1 MRNLTTN
8 LALLMEWARV
18 TPKELNRALG
28 IDPSLISRWRTGSRR
43 LPAGSRWCG
52 RLTEYFLQVRRDEVT
67 ALMAR
72 VSPLGLSQGQP
83 AEELLERWL
92 GESMGSWEDRDALL
106 ALSRNQGGRG
116 GKRLRP
122 PDAGPLSGDGA
133 VRKLLVEFLD
143 GVLAQPGSGEI
154 VFFCSEGLELYTGR
168 AIPPGAPGKAPGPFQ
183 KGEADPGGAAHQL
196 PARRCGACLRPLAE
210 GPSDGPRT
218 QFLL

>member
-106 ALSRNQGGRG
+106 DSLQHAGCVEVSEPAEYLDDENYAALLHRETAAVAEARSSLTELQHAIDVMQQYAPQKGGLFTPRAQMAAAD
-116 GKRLRP
+116 L
-122 PDAGPLSGDGA
+122 
-133 VRKLLVEFLD
+133 LD
-143 GVLAQPGSGEI
+143 GV
-154 VFFCSEGLELYTGR
+154 
-168 AIPPGAPGKAPGPFQ
+168 
-183 KGEADPGGAAHQL
+183 ADPRIRRGAA
-196 PARRCGACLRPLAE
+196 RG
-210 GPSDGPRT
+210 
-218 QFLL
+218 